1 MAVKVILGGSGG
13 IGLAMVKALLDDTS
27 PIGSAQDQV
36 IASYHH
42 QCPSLTHPRL
52 TWRRLDITKSASVTR
67 FFESCQKIDWLI
79 NTTGLLHREYAGPEK
94 RLDQINVEW
103 LNESLAT
110 HLTGNVLVA
119 QSVAAKLAM
128 SPQAKFAVLSARV
141 GSISDNQ
148 LGGWYSYRCSKAALN
163 MFVKTLSI
171 EWRRQMPKA
180 TVLAL
185 HPGTTDTAL
194 SKPFQSRVPA
204 HQLQSAESVATQL
217 IALID
222 AASPDDTG
230 RFIDYQGR
238 DLGW

>member
-1 MAVKVILGGSGG
+1 MAVRVVLGGSGG
-13 IGLAMVKALLDDTS
+13 IGLAMVKALLDTFEHDS
-27 PIGSAQDQV
+27 V
-36 IASYHH
+36 VASYCH
-42 QCPSLTHPRL
+42 QRPSLVHSRL
-52 TWRRLDITKSASVTR
+52 TWRRLDITKAASVSH
-67 FFESCQKIDWLI
+67 FFTHCQQIDWLI
-79 NTTGLLHREYAGPEK
+79 NATGLLHREYAGPEK
-94 RLDQINVEW
+94 RLDQIDVEW

-119 QSVAAKLAM
+119 QSAAAKLAL

-141 GSISDNQ
+141 GSISDNR

-171 EWRRQMPKA
+171 EWQRQMPKA

-204 HQLQSAESVATQL
+204 HQLQSAESVARQL
-217 IALID
+217 IEVIR
-222 AASPDDTG
+222 ASTPSENG
-230 RFIDYQGR
+230 RFVDYQGR
-238 DLGW
+238 DIDW